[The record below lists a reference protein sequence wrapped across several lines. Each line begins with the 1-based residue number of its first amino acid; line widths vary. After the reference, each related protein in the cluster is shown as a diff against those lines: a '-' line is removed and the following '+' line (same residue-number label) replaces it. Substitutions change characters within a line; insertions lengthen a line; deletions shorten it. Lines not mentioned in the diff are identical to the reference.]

1 MIAVDHPL
9 SERGVSEAMALNK
22 AIKTAS
28 KPTSAT
34 TASQM
39 LEVNEF
45 LNAPLVI
52 SSPLTR
58 ALQTAMIA
66 LKDHPTVWV
75 FIDFICLYMFV
86 YVLLIKFACLSLYCF
101 FFPFVSPS
109 DH

>member
-1 MIAVDHPL
+1 VDHPL

-75 FIDFICLYMFV
+75 FMTECICLYMSCLFALFELI
-86 YVLLIKFACLSLYCF
+86 YV
-101 FFPFVSPS
+101 FPFFWPS